1 MNKAHSEFDA
11 PWSYLVALKDYKLRS
26 NWYREAPELDIQLQK
41 RILKT
46 ESGEPAL
53 KRFDAPTMIEYQVP
67 PKTFEVNY
75 CRQHNDHWE
84 CKDSFFLFDKCVKNV
99 SQEELQIRQSLISE
113 SAGRGLFASTDIP
126 VNSCLLI
133 NDGPK
138 SFQVLPST
146 WSVIDGMHESFS
158 DEPDM
163 TEKLRGLSALVTF
176 ITGYGYASLLLGRHH
191 WSIDADILFFM
202 NHGCNQTYNFGDEYV
217 PTTELNADPTCI
229 PPEYDT
235 SAEVYSPFIERHL
248 RLVQCSKRGQ

>member
-1 MNKAHSEFDA
+1 
-11 PWSYLVALKDYKLRS
+11 
-26 NWYREAPELDIQLQK
+26 
-41 RILKT
+41 
-46 ESGEPAL
+46 
-53 KRFDAPTMIEYQVP
+53 MIEYQVP

-113 SAGRGLFASTDIP
+113 SAGRGLFALTDIP
-126 VNSCLLI
+126 ISSCLLI

-191 WSIDADILFFM
+191 WSIDAAIVFFM
-202 NHGCNQTYNFGDEYV
+202 NHGCNQTYNVGDEYV

-248 RLVQCSKRGQ
+248 RLVQCSVQGQWISIVTLSKFLFSYK